1 MTVYQSVHPSVNPCL
16 PPLHPS
22 QRQVSDWSGR
32 GYFLRPHPSAGQEQ
46 GMMTDNTGSRR
57 THTHSPTHT
66 YSAPTRLLVG
76 FAVSCICILGSRRMH
91 MQMPTMLIVIKG
103 HLSLRFFFSLLFPRS
118 LFCLS
123 SPLYLSLSLLV
134 CFSLSLSL
142 SLSGPVSPSF
152 TISSLSPTC
161 LKQLIAVYS
170 LPPLNVSVLISDI
183 SKQSLAL
190 SYQRRV
196 YVSVAFSRYRSG
208 SGSARALG
216 SAGLMSG

>member
-142 SLSGPVSPSF
+142 SLSFWP
-152 TISSLSPTC
+152 
-161 LKQLIAVYS
+161 S
-170 LPPLNVSVLISDI
+170 LPVLYNLVTFSH
-183 SKQSLAL
+183 L
-190 SYQRRV
+190 SQT
-196 YVSVAFSRYRSG
+196 ADCGLFTP
-208 SGSARALG
+208 AAKCERAHKRHI
-216 SAGLMSG
+216 